1 MSDLKNKTGLIEPAP
16 GIRKGLAELPGHLN
30 AETISAGLIAAIFGC
45 TGPPL
50 IIMNAAMAAGY
61 TSGQTISWLCSVCV
75 FGGLLSLLLA
85 LRYQQ
90 PITGAWSIPI
100 AVMLGSTLTF
110 FNINQAVGAYLLAGI
125 LVLLLGLSGLVGKVM
140 RLLPIPIVMGMI
152 AGAMIKF
159 GTGMILSVQSLPVV
173 CGSAL
178 LGYLVCIKFIKKIP
192 PVLGALVI
200 GIAVAFFTNSIDI
213 ANSQYSFVL
222 PSLFAP
228 QFSLD
233 AFLSISIPVAI
244 LVIGAENAQATGVLL
259 TEGYKAPINF
269 MTIVSGF
276 GGIFTSFFG
285 GHNANI
291 AGPMTAICASDAAG
305 KDTAGRYAAT
315 VVNGVLFAGF
325 GLIASVAVTF
335 IESVP
340 KPLIGVVAGLAMIG
354 VLTQAFEQAFSK
366 GKFKTGAF
374 FALVIA
380 MSGISIAKISAPFWA
395 LIVGVIVSL
404 IIEPKDFENESS
416 PEKNADAGFKIK
428 TADAQLESN

>member
-1 MSDLKNKTGLIEPAP
+1 MSDLKKKLNVIEPAP
-16 GIRKGLAELPGHLN
+16 GIRKGLAELPGYLN
-30 AETISAGLIAAIFGC
+30 AETVSAGLIATIFGI

-61 TSGQTISWLCSVCV
+61 TSAQTISWLSAVCF
-75 FGGLLSLLLA
+75 FGGILSLILA

-100 AVMLGSTLTF
+100 AVMLGNTLIY

-125 LVLLLGLSGLVGKVM
+125 VVLVLGVSGLVGKLT

-159 GTGMILSVQSLPVV
+159 GTGMILSVQALPLI
-173 CGSAL
+173 CGSAMV
-178 LGYLVCIKFIKKIP
+178 GYLVCTRITKKIP
-192 PVLGALVI
+192 PVLGALLI
-200 GIAVAFFTNSIDI
+200 GIGVAFLTNSID
-213 ANSQYSFVL
+213 ATNSQYAFVL

-233 AFLSISIPVAI
+233 AFLSISIPVII

-259 TEGYKAPINF
+259 TEGYKVPINF
-269 MTIVSGF
+269 MTIISGI
-276 GGIFTSFFG
+276 GGIATSFFG

-305 KDTAGRYAAT
+305 KNTSGRYAAT

-325 GLIASVAVTF
+325 GIISSVAVTF

-366 GKFKTGAF
+366 GKFKVGAF

-380 MSGISIAKISAPFWA
+380 MSGISIATISAPFWA

-404 IIEPKDFENESS
+404 IIEPQDFRKES
-416 PEKNADAGFKIK
+416 PK
-428 TADAQLESN
+428 ESASYAKSA

>member
-1 MSDLKNKTGLIEPAP
+1 M
-16 GIRKGLAELPGHLN
+16 RKGLAELPGHLN

-50 IIMNAAMAAGY
+50 IIMNSAMAAGY
-61 TSGQTISWLCSVCV
+61 TSAQTISWLWSVCV
-75 FGGLLSLLLA
+75 FGGILSLVLA

-100 AVMLGSTLTF
+100 AVMLGNTLTF

-125 LVLLLGLSGLVGKVM
+125 LVLLLGVSGLVGKVM

-159 GTGMILSVQSLPVV
+159 GTGMILSVQVLPVV
-173 CGSAL
+173 CGSAM
-178 LGYLVCIKFIKKIP
+178 LGYFVCTRFVKKVP
-192 PVLGALVI
+192 PVLGALLTGI
-200 GIAVAFFTNSIDI
+200 GVAFLTNSVDV
-213 ANSQYSFVL
+213 ANAQYAFVL
-222 PSLFAP
+222 PTLFAP
-228 QFSLD
+228 HFSLD

-269 MTIVSGF
+269 MTIVSGI
-276 GGIFTSFFG
+276 GGILTSFFG

-305 KDTAGRYAAT
+305 KDPKGRYAAT

-325 GLIASVAVTF
+325 GVIASVAVTF

-340 KPLIGVVAGLAMIG
+340 RPLIGVVAGLAMIG

-395 LIVGVIVSL
+395 LIAGVIVSL
-404 IIEPKDFENESS
+404 IIEPQDFKKKEPQNNKNDA
-416 PEKNADAGFKIK
+416 PEKME
-428 TADAQLESN
+428 AQSN

>member
-1 MSDLKNKTGLIEPAP
+1 M
-16 GIRKGLAELPGHLN
+16 RKGLAELPGHLN

-50 IIMNAAMAAGY
+50 IIMNSAMAAGY
-61 TSGQTISWLCSVCV
+61 TSAQTISWLWSVCV
-75 FGGLLSLLLA
+75 FGGILSLVLA

-100 AVMLGSTLTF
+100 AVMLGNTLTF

-125 LVLLLGLSGLVGKVM
+125 LVLLLGVSGLVGKVM

-159 GTGMILSVQSLPVV
+159 GTGMILSVQVLPVV
-173 CGSAL
+173 CGSAM
-178 LGYLVCIKFIKKIP
+178 LGYFVCTRFVKKVP
-192 PVLGALVI
+192 PVLGALLTGI
-200 GIAVAFFTNSIDI
+200 GVAFLTNSVDV
-213 ANSQYSFVL
+213 ANAQYAFVL
-222 PSLFAP
+222 PTLFAP
-228 QFSLD
+228 HFSLD

-269 MTIVSGF
+269 MTIVSGI
-276 GGIFTSFFG
+276 GGILTSFFG

-305 KDTAGRYAAT
+305 KDPKGRYAAT

-325 GLIASVAVTF
+325 GVIASVAVTF

-340 KPLIGVVAGLAMIG
+340 RPLIGVVAGLAMIG

-395 LIVGVIVSL
+395 LIAGVIVSL
-404 IIEPKDFENESS
+404 IIEPQDFKKKEPQNN
-416 PEKNADAGFKIK
+416 KNDAPGKME
-428 TADAQLESN
+428 AQSN